1 MCVKLGIYCC
11 SLQVARL
18 RAAARV
24 TLIVKW
30 NKHTYICYICIHVF
44 FLRLQLHMQRPNWF
58 LLSLKEIGTCCTYTC
73 NYCNCS
79 YYTHT
84 LTHLNK
90 TLREVTRFI
99 MIVKC
104 QLATLLHSPFGCT
117 HTRNY
122 NTYKHKHAES
132 SLKVWHAIW
141 RHFSSCRTTRRAN

>member
-1 MCVKLGIYCC
+1 MRVCVKLGIYCC
-11 SLQVARL
+11 SLQVVRL
-18 RAAARV
+18 LAAARV

-30 NKHTYICYICIHVF
+30 NKPTYVIYVDIC
-44 FLRLQLHMQRPNWF
+44 FLRLQLNMQRPNWF
-58 LLSLKEIGTCCTYTC
+58 LLSLNEIGTCCTYTC
-73 NYCNCS
+73 NYCYCS

-84 LTHLNK
+84 LKK

-104 QLATLLHSPFGCT
+104 QLAALLHSPFGCT
-117 HTRNY
+117 HTRTHAITTHTNI
-122 NTYKHKHAES
+122 HAES